1 MQEGVKT
8 FFTSVFKATFLTVI
22 VSLVG
27 VLFFSLVVK
36 FADISDTA
44 IKVVNQF
51 IKIVAVFLGCYFSFS
66 GSKGLIK
73 GVAAGLVSCALLYLI
88 FSLLSGTELLN
99 LKTLID
105 LLFVATVGGISGVIA
120 VNMKGKE

>member
-36 FADISDTA
+36 FADISDTV

-51 IKIVAVFLGCYFSFS
+51 IKIIAVFLGCYFSFS

>member
-27 VLFFSLVVK
+27 VLLFSLVVK

-105 LLFVATVGGISGVIA
+105 LLFVSAVGGISGVIA
-120 VNMKGKE
+120 VNLRGKE